1 MQTRERAAKR
11 GQRGHPSASDP
22 PKIRRMTGE
31 LLNRESA
38 STQGARAMTA
48 VSRTA
53 NQLLEALRR
62 GTADVSVC
70 ASVSGVV
77 VAPATLMGSSAR
89 DRAALTWCSTTPG
102 ALIASETRFVISLHD
117 IDRPTLL
124 SETFRLY
131 ADRRLGIYYAPFDRV
146 NTRARLVLVGVTPGW
161 TQMEIAYRTARQGL
175 LEGHEREAILS
186 SVKRAA
192 RFAGSMRVNLVTML
206 DDLGLPATLGVS
218 MSSLFDER
226 DDLLHSTSAIRY
238 PVFVDGRN
246 YTGHQP
252 RPLDVS
258 ILTAF
263 VEEQLSSELASVD
276 GALIVPLGDAVERC
290 LDFLVRRHQLPRER
304 CLFGFPH
311 PSGANGHRAR
321 HFAERRDE
329 LRRTLREW
337 FASAER
343 ISSRAPSG

>member
-1 MQTRERAAKR
+1 VITVVNNRD
-11 GQRGHPSASDP
+11 QRLE
-22 PKIRRMTGE
+22 PKQLRSRSGSMGLVLDDSWRFDRFRDAIRD
-31 LLNRESA
+31 L
-38 STQGARAMTA
+38 
-48 VSRTA
+48 
-53 NQLLEALRR
+53 
-62 GTADVSVC
+62 
-70 ASVSGVV
+70 
-77 VAPATLMGSSAR
+77 PA
-89 DRAALTWCSTTPG
+89 
-102 ALIASETRFVISLHD
+102 D

-131 ADRRLGIYYAPFDRV
+131 ADRRLSIYYAPFDRV

-175 LEGHEREAILS
+175 LEGHEREAILAN
-186 SVKRAA
+186 VKRTA

-238 PVFVDGRN
+238 PVFVNGRN

-276 GALIVPLGDAVERC
+276 SALIVPLGDAVERC

-337 FASAER
+337 FASA
-343 ISSRAPSG
+343 SA